1 MAEIRLTKVEQGQ
14 TKIRN
19 VPIAVTPE
27 GFWCCPS
34 PVVFQKTIKAQ
45 NPLNKT
51 KPSSPPPKT
60 TVQKKRTPFN
70 ERKAPPTPLRSSVVS
85 DDQRNCGS
93 DTPGVSAS
101 IVNERTPR
109 PKIES
114 LPRKVAIEFGEP
126 GTSDMKVVLLGKQG
140 FCVKLSV
147 HKNVLVENSSFFA
160 DKLSEEESNLS
171 CLEIDDCEDVEI
183 YVETVGL
190 MYCKEMKQRLI
201 KQSVSRVLRIL
212 KVAELLIFNTCIQ
225 SCLEYLEA
233 VPWIGD
239 EEEEKVV
246 SSVIRLQNEGIG
258 VTPVLKRV
266 SSNVANPPKDT
277 ISHIMELVLKSN
289 EEKGRREM
297 KSVVLKLLRE
307 NNSLPSYTGS
317 SDICNDAIYSSCR
330 SCLNSLLSLF
340 KQAAEPEF
348 SDKPLDNKEPV
359 VKQIALEADNLSWLL
374 EILADRQAADEF
386 ALMWSSQQELAALHS
401 KLPIVSRYHVSCI
414 TSRLFVGIGR
424 GELLP
429 SKDTRHLL
437 LQTWLQPLIND
448 YSWLQHGC
456 RSFDR
461 KVVEEGIGRT
471 ILTLPLEN
479 QRSILLAWLGTFLK
493 AGDNCPNLQR
503 AFEVWWRRTFIRPY
517 TETQGSPQ
525 QPDSSMTSRQET

>member
-60 TVQKKRTPFN
+60 TVQKKRTPIN
-70 ERKAPPTPLRSSVVS
+70 ERKAPSTPLRSSVVS

-101 IVNERTPR
+101 IVSERTPR

-212 KVAELLIFNTCIQ
+212 KVAELISFNTCIQ
-225 SCLEYLEA
+225 SCLKYLEA
-233 VPWIGD
+233 VPWIGE

-297 KSVVLKLLRE
+297 KSV
-307 NNSLPSYTGS
+307 
-317 SDICNDAIYSSCR
+317 
-330 SCLNSLLSLF
+330 
-340 KQAAEPEF
+340 QAAEPEF
-348 SDKPLDNKEPV
+348 ADKPLDNKEPV

-386 ALMWSSQQELAALHS
+386 ALIWSNQQELAALHS

-517 TETQGSPQ
+517 METQGSPQ
-525 QPDSSMTSRQET
+525 QPDSSMTSGQDT